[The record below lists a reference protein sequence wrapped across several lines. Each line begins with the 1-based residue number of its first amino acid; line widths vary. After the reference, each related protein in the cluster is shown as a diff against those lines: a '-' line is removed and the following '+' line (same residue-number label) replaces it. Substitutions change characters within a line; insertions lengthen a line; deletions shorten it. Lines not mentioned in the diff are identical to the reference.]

1 MILIDQYM
9 MIQLYTANAILYN
22 FILSI
27 SIDTPMKNSQAW
39 INAGYDLFA
48 QEGYEGLMV
57 ERLARILNLNKSGF
71 YHYFG
76 AHEIYFECLVR
87 HHHRMVDLLIK
98 DIGNIR
104 TFDPGYLHVLV
115 NHPVKVIANMQLMK
129 NQHIK
134 IFEQTLNEVNHK
146 VNGAIVTL

>member
-1 MILIDQYM
+1 M

-115 NHPVKVIANMQLMK
+115 NHPVKVIANMQLMR